1 MYRVDLG
8 KKLLDKEYNPFISL
22 AAQSCSDLANKNGR
36 DGFTLD
42 DIYFICG
49 GGNDLEEF
57 KELIRNAIKNEM
69 IIPFDEENGLYN
81 YNYNYSVNN
90 NYFVLLG
97 EEQTDSLFN
106 YFPFEW
112 TIDYAT
118 QVTTAYCCL
127 AKMYNYQHDVKHR
140 NYIFSM
146 KNVCD
151 MCYMPYNKKNRELA
165 QEYVEWLAD
174 KDLIEYKP
182 YKDENHPYCKLFEL
196 MGLALN
202 KR

>member
-1 MYRVDLG
+1 MYRVDLS
-8 KKLLDKEYNPFISL
+8 KKLLDKEYNPF
-22 AAQSCSDLANKNGR
+22 QSCSDWADKNGR

-42 DIYFICG
+42 DIG

-69 IIPFDEENGLYN
+69 IIPFGLYN

-97 EEQTDSLFN
+97 DSLFN
-106 YFPFEW
+106 DFPFGW

-127 AKMYNYQHDVKHR
+127 AKMYDVKHR

-165 QEYVEWLAD
+165 QEYVD
-174 KDLIEYKP
+174 KGLIEYEP
-182 YKDENHPYCKLFEL
+182 YKDEKHPYCKLFT
-196 MGLALN
+196 GLAFN